1 MSTLA
6 PPAKPI
12 STIQPENYK
21 FLQEFVYTGSGIV
34 LEEDKHYLLEARLS
48 SVARN
53 RGLGSINDLC
63 ALIRAT
69 RGDDQGVKK
78 AVVEAMTTNETYFFR
93 EPVQYETVKSVLLR
107 DLRELR
113 AGTRKLS
120 FWSAASSTGQ
130 EAYTLAMI
138 LSELGFADWNVQILG
153 TDLNQQMV
161 DRARSGRYLQIEV
174 NRGLPSPYL
183 LKYFKRQG
191 IDWQLNDPIRKM
203 VRFEQFDLRHKMR
216 AFGPFDLVFIRNVL
230 VYFDAPT
237 RRQILREIHSTL
249 FRGGW
254 LLLGSAEVPSGLD
267 DVFERLPVGNCTAY
281 VAK

>member
-1 MSTLA
+1 VSTIA
-6 PPAKPI
+6 PPPA
-12 STIQPENYK
+12 SSIQPENYR

-34 LEEDKHYLLEARLS
+34 LEEDKHYLLEARLT

-53 RGLGSINDLC
+53 RGLTSINDLC
-63 ALIRAT
+63 NLLRAT
-69 RGDDQGVKK
+69 RGDDTVRQQ
-78 AVVEAMTTNETYFFR
+78 VVEAMTTNETYFFR
-93 EPVQYETVKSVLLR
+93 EPAQYDAIKNVLLKEM
-107 DLRELR
+107 RELR
-113 AGTRKLS
+113 SSTTRKLS
-120 FWSAASSTGQ
+120 CWSAASSTGQ
-130 EAYTLAMI
+130 EAYTLGI
-138 LSELGFADWNVQILG
+138 LLNEQGFGDWNISILG

-161 DRARSGRYLQIEV
+161 ERARAGRYLQIEV
-174 NRGLPSPYL
+174 NRGLPSPLL

-191 IDWQLNDPIRKM
+191 VDWQINDQIRKM

-216 AFGPFDLVFIRNVL
+216 SYGPFDLVFIRNVL

-237 RRQILREIHSTL
+237 RRQILKEIHSTL

-267 DVFERLPVGNCTAY
+267 DCFERVPIGNCTAY

>member
-6 PPAKPI
+6 PPKN
-12 STIQPENYK
+12 SSVIQPENYR
-21 FLQEFVYTGSGIV
+21 FLQEFVYAGSGIV
-34 LEEDKHYLLEARLS
+34 LEEDKHYLLEARLT

-53 RGLGSINDLC
+53 RGLASINDLC

-69 RGDDQGVKK
+69 HGDDKGVKQ

-93 EPVQYETVKSVLLR
+93 EPAQYDAVKNVLLR

-138 LSELGFADWNVQILG
+138 LTELGCGDWNVQIMG

-161 DRARSGRYLQIEV
+161 ERARAGRYLQIEV

-191 IDWQLNDPIRKM
+191 VDWQVNESLRKM
-203 VRFEQFDLRHKMR
+203 VCFEQFDLRHKMK

-230 VYFDAPT
+230 VYFDATT
-237 RRQILREIHSTL
+237 RRQILREIHGTL

-254 LLLGSAEVPSGLD
+254 LLLGSTEVPSGLD
-267 DVFERLPVGNCTAY
+267 DIFDRLPIGNCTAY
-281 VAK
+281 VSK

>member
-6 PPAKPI
+6 PPPKTT
-12 STIQPENYK
+12 STIQPDNYK

-34 LEEDKHYLLEARLS
+34 LEADKHYLLEARLTS
-48 SVARN
+48 LARN
-53 RGLGSINDLC
+53 RGLPSINDLC
-63 ALIRAT
+63 NLLRAT
-69 RGDDQGVKK
+69 RSDDQGVKQ

-93 EPVQYETVKSVLLR
+93 EPAQYDAIKNVLLK

-113 AGTRKLS
+113 SGTRKLS

-130 EAYTLAMI
+130 EAYTLAMM
-138 LSELGFADWNVQILG
+138 LNEQGFGDWNVQILG

-161 DRARSGRYLQIEV
+161 ERGRGGRYLQIEV

-183 LKYFKRQG
+183 IKYFKRHG
-191 IDWQLNDPIRKM
+191 VDWQLNDQVRKM
-203 VRFEQFDLRHKMR
+203 VRFEQFDLRHKMK

-237 RRQILREIHSTL
+237 RRQILREIHGTL

-267 DVFERLPVGNCTAY
+267 DIFERLPIGNCTAY

>member
-1 MSTLA
+1 MSALTL
-6 PPAKPI
+6 PKTP
-12 STIQPENYK
+12 STIQPENYR
-21 FLQEFVYTGSGIV
+21 FLQQFVYAGSGIV

-48 SVARN
+48 SLARN
-53 RGLGSINDLC
+53 RGLASINDLC

-69 RGDDQGVKK
+69 NGADYKGVKQ

-93 EPVQYETVKSVLLR
+93 EPAQYDAVKTVLLR

-113 AGTRKLS
+113 ASTRKLS

-130 EAYTLAMI
+130 EAYTMAMM
-138 LSELGFADWNVQILG
+138 LNELGFGDWNVQILG

-161 DRARSGRYLQIEV
+161 DRARAGRYLQIEV

-183 LKYFKRQG
+183 VKYFRRRG
-191 IDWQLNDPIRKM
+191 VDWQLSDNIREM
-203 VRFEQFDLRHKMR
+203 ARFEQFDLRHKMK

-267 DVFERLPVGNCTAY
+267 DIFERLPIGNCTAY